1 MVISI
6 QIFYLAVVLVI
17 IGEALK
23 TFEFINN
30 KFILLYLFIIA
41 LLLNFIFYG
50 ITSSFIKSL
59 ISVSLSTLIYDI
71 IKLIKN
77 K

>member
-23 TFEFINN
+23 TFEFIN
-30 KFILLYLFIIA
+30 KKYILLYLFIIA
-41 LLLNFIFYG
+41 LLLNSIFYG

>member
-50 ITSSFIKSL
+50 ITYALIKSL

-71 IKLIKN
+71 TKLIKN

>member
-50 ITSSFIKSL
+50 ITYALIKSL